1 MKYPIPPVE
10 IQKRVYDL
18 ADELGIPADDV
29 KRTYYECYVGCHEYA
44 IGVLRD
50 RLLIKYFLPKW

>member
-1 MKYPIPPVE
+1 MSRSIPPVE
-10 IQKRVYDL
+10 IQKRVYEI
-18 ADELGIPADDV
+18 ADELGIPVNMV
-29 KRTYYECYVGCHEYA
+29 KLTYYECYAGCHEYA